1 MVSTVTPL
9 KPAAATVHYFEV
21 DGYYAKNDPEHRKA
35 SRWHGEAAALLGL
48 HGPVNP
54 KRFEA
59 VLAGYV
65 PGTELR
71 LGRLRDGEHQH
82 RPGVDVTLSAPK
94 SVSLEALVYAP
105 PKTGA
110 RVLRAHDEAVRAT
123 LDFIE
128 AELLQTRSYDR
139 QTGRRPRVRADGMVA
154 ATFRHLASR
163 NLDPQLHTH
172 AVIANMTRGPDGDW
186 RSAEFTAVQR
196 SKLLIGAYYRN
207 ELRTRLEKIGY
218 ATVPTLVGRMPGFE
232 IAGYQRPML
241 DAFSTRRRELLD
253 YMQERGWENNPAR
266 AQQAALY
273 TRRRKAEP
281 ERQILLGTWQERARE
296 LGPARDRDIAR
307 GRNGV
312 SASAFSRSEARAPP
326 SALSVVRRAVE
337 HLEERRTVFSAN
349 DLRAWA
355 LAHGGGRYSLEAL
368 DAGIAQLRRDGHL
381 IEATARRAD
390 LAFVTDRARNAERDI
405 LAGMRAGLGGGRKLA
420 PEAAVEARLEEA
432 GLNPGQRDAASAILL
447 SPHRTVGVQGHAGSG
462 KTTMLRAVAALAEE
476 RQIIGLAPS
485 ASAVHVLAGEGDI
498 PARTLQGFLARYR
511 DVGDGIAPPVKMEE
525 ARKALG
531 GAVLILDEASMV
543 GTVQMRALT
552 RIAEQTDVARLAL
565 IGDRRQL
572 RSVEAGQPFGLLQD
586 AGMPT
591 AIMDEVVR
599 QRDADLKAAVLHM
612 ADKPRLAVEELG
624 NGVLEMESDELGR
637 TAAQLWLDLHPSL
650 RSGTA
655 ILAPTHEHRA
665 EINEAV
671 RHGLEDEGVLH
682 GPELEIERYVNL
694 QLTRSQ
700 KGDVAN
706 YRPGDVAVFHHDV
719 YGVKA
724 RAGDACRVLEA
735 QDDGRVLLAHPD
747 GRERRIDP
755 AGYIRYR
762 LDLYETQPIVLR
774 AGDEVRWT
782 RNDAARGLING
793 EHAEILAIGRANVH
807 MRTQDG
813 REIAMPRDDPQLHH
827 LDHAYSSTV
836 HAAQGLTCDRVI
848 AVLDTDRAPADQAM
862 FYVELT
868 RARDNVVLL
877 TDDREALIEA
887 LEASPAEELS
897 ALRAIG
903 EQFEAPEDITQQHP
917 PPQRAAVLDD
927 ATRERRRATE
937 RFVDQTLSAG
947 AALIRER
954 DEHARQA
961 HSRDAHVTLARGYD
975 EWRKGAV
982 QTLADCNKILE
993 DRETFEIHLDRR
1005 PGAEDEFRGLSAQVE
1020 SDLEEDDTEIQRRRQ
1035 QQERLQRQEQQRQEQ
1050 QEQEKREQER
1060 REQERREQERREQ
1073 EKREQEKREQ
1083 EKRKQETQ
1091 EQSHRKG
1098 MTRGRGGI
1106 SM

>member
-1 MVSTVTPL
+1 MVATVTRL
-9 KPAAATVHYFEV
+9 KAAARTVHYFEV
-21 DGYYAKNDPEHRKA
+21 DGYYARNDPEHRKA
-35 SRWHGEAAALLGL
+35 SFWHGEAADLLGL
-48 HGPVNP
+48 HGRVNP

-65 PGTELR
+65 PGTDLR

-82 RPGVDVTLSAPK
+82 RPGVDVTFSAPK
-94 SVSLEALVYAP
+94 SVSLEALVYAR
-105 PKTGA
+105 PKTRA
-110 RVLRAHDEAVRAT
+110 RVVRAHDEAVHAT
-123 LDFIE
+123 LGFIE

-139 QTGRRPRVRADGMVA
+139 QTGRRPRVQADGMVA

-172 AVIANMTRGPDGDW
+172 AVIANLTRGRDGKW
-186 RSAEFTAVQR
+186 RSAEFTSVER

-253 YMQERGWENNPAR
+253 YMAERGWENTPAR
-266 AQQAALY
+266 TQQAALY
-273 TRRRKAEP
+273 TRRRKSEP
-281 ERQILLGTWQERARE
+281 EGQVLHETWQARARE

-355 LAHGGGRYSLEAL
+355 LAHGGGRHSLEAL

-381 IEATARRAD
+381 IEAKAKRAD
-390 LAFVTDRARNAERDI
+390 LAFVTDRALNAERDI
-405 LAGMRAGLGGGRKLA
+405 LAGMRAGLDHGQSLA
-420 PEAAVEARLEEA
+420 PKAAVEARLEQA
-432 GLNPGQRDAASAILL
+432 GLNQGQCDAARTILL

-462 KTTMLRAVAALAEE
+462 KTTMLRAVRDLAGE
-476 RQIIGLAPS
+476 RQIVGLAPS
-485 ASAVHVLAGEGDI
+485 AGAVRVLAGEADI

-511 DVGDGIAPPVKMEE
+511 DVGDGIALPERMEQ
-525 ARKALG
+525 ARKTLG
-531 GAVLILDEASMV
+531 GAMLILDEASMV

-552 RIAEQTDVARLAL
+552 RIAGQSGVARLAL
-565 IGDRRQL
+565 VGDRKQL
-572 RSVEAGQPFGLLQD
+572 RAVEAGQPFGLLQD
-586 AGMPT
+586 AGMPM
-591 AIMDEVVR
+591 AEMDEVVR
-599 QRDADLKAAVLHM
+599 QRDAGLRQAVLHM
-612 ADKPRLAVEELG
+612 VADEPRLAVEELG
-624 NGVLEMESDELGR
+624 SGVLETESDELGR
-637 TAAQLWLDLHPSL
+637 KAAQLWLELDPSL
-650 RSGTA
+650 RAGTA
-655 ILAPTHEHRA
+655 ILAPTHELRA
-665 EINEAV
+665 EINQAV

-694 QLTRSQ
+694 HLTRSQ

-706 YRPGDVAVFHHDV
+706 YRPDDVAVFHHDV

-735 QDDGRVLLAHPD
+735 QDDGRVVLAHPD

-762 LDLYETQPIVLR
+762 LDLYETRSMVLR
-774 AGDEVRWT
+774 AGDQVRWT

-793 EHAEILAIGRANVH
+793 EQAQVLSIGPVNVRMETEDGRAIV
-807 MRTQDG
+807 MR
-813 REIAMPRDDPQLHH
+813 REDPQLHH

-848 AVLDTDRAPADQAM
+848 AVLDTDRGAPADQAM

-877 TDDREALIEA
+877 TDGREALIEA
-887 LEASPAEELS
+887 LETSPAEELS

-903 EQFEAPEDITQQHP
+903 EQFDASASAPEEIVQQHLP
-917 PPQRAAVLDD
+917 PRAAVLDD
-927 ATRERRRATE
+927 ATRERRKAAE
-937 RFVDQTLSAG
+937 RFAAQTLSAG
-947 AALIRER
+947 EALIRER
-954 DEHARQA
+954 DGCAREA
-961 HSRDAHVTLARGYD
+961 HTHGTHVTLAPGYD
-975 EWRKGAV
+975 EWREGAV
-982 QTLADCNKILE
+982 QTLADCGNILE
-993 DRETFEIHLDRR
+993 DRETFEIHLDRH
-1005 PGAEDEFRGLSAQVE
+1005 PGAVDELRSLSARIE
-1020 SDLEEDDTEIQRRRQ
+1020 SNLQDDDAEIQRRRQ
-1035 QQERLQRQEQQRQEQ
+1035 QQERQQRQEQ
-1050 QEQEKREQER
+1050 QKQDQQKQEQQEEEQ
-1060 REQERREQERREQ
+1060 
-1073 EKREQEKREQ
+1073 
-1083 EKRKQETQ
+1083 KRKQE
-1091 EQSHRKG
+1091 HRQT
-1098 MTRGRGGI
+1098 MTRDRGGL

>member
-1 MVSTVTPL
+1 M
-9 KPAAATVHYFEV
+9 HYFEA
-21 DGYYAKNDPEHRKA
+21 DGYYAKNDPERRKA
-35 SRWHGEAAALLGL
+35 SSWHGEAAALLGL
-48 HGPVNP
+48 HGPVKP

-82 RPGVDVTLSAPK
+82 RPGVDVTFSAPK

-105 PKTGA
+105 PKTRA
-110 RVLRAHDEAVRAT
+110 RVVRAHDEAVRAT
-123 LDFIE
+123 LGFIE
-128 AELLQTRSYDR
+128 LELLQTRSYDPA
-139 QTGRRPRVRADGMVA
+139 TGRRPRVQADGMAA

-172 AVIANMTRGPDGDW
+172 AVIASMTRGRDGNW
-186 RSAEFTAVQR
+186 RSAEFTSVER

-253 YMQERGWENNPAR
+253 YMQERGW
-266 AQQAALY
+266 
-273 TRRRKAEP
+273 K
-281 ERQILLGTWQERARE
+281 I
-296 LGPARDRDIAR
+296 GPARDRNMAR
-307 GRNGV
+307 GRKAVHASV
-312 SASAFSRSEARAPP
+312 SPQSELRELP
-326 SALSVVRRAVE
+326 SALSVVRRSVE

-355 LAHGGGRYSLEAL
+355 LAHGGRPALARSAGCRYRPTAARRAP
-368 DAGIAQLRRDGHL
+368 DRGILK
-381 IEATARRAD
+381 ARRAD

-405 LAGMRAGLGGGRKLA
+405 IAGMRSGMDAGHSLA
-420 PEAAVEARLEEA
+420 PEGAVEARLHAA
-432 GLNPGQRDAASAILL
+432 GLNRGQRDAARTILL

-462 KTTMLRAVAALAEE
+462 KTTMLRAVAALAGE

-485 ASAVHVLAGEGDI
+485 ASAVHVLAAESDI

-511 DVGDGIAPPVKMEE
+511 DVGDGIASPEKTEE

-552 RIAEQTDVARLAL
+552 RIAAQTDVARLAL

-572 RSVEAGQPFGLLQD
+572 RSVEAGEPFGLLQD

-591 AIMDEVVR
+591 AKMNEVVR

-612 ADKPRLAVEELG
+612 VANEPRLAVEGLG
-624 NGVLEMESDELGR
+624 NGVLETESDELGR
-637 TAAQLWLDLHPSL
+637 KAAQLWLDLDPSL
-650 RSGTA
+650 RAGTA
-655 ILAPTHEHRA
+655 ILAPTHELRA
-665 EINEAV
+665 EINDAI
-671 RHGLEDEGVLH
+671 RQGLEDEGVLH
-682 GPELEIERYVNL
+682 GPELEIDRYVNL
-694 QLTRSQ
+694 HLTRSQ
-700 KGDVAN
+700 KGEVAN

-719 YGVKA
+719 YGVSAK
-724 RAGDACRVLEA
+724 AGDACRVLEA

-762 LDLYETQPIVLR
+762 LDLYETQPMVLR
-774 AGDEVRWT
+774 AGDQVRWT
-782 RNDAARGLING
+782 RNDTTRGLING
-793 EHAEILAIGRANVH
+793 EHAEVLSIGPVNVR
-807 MRTQDG
+807 MSTQDG
-813 REIAMPRDDPQLHH
+813 REIAMARDDPQLHH

-848 AVLDTDRAPADQAM
+848 AVLDTDRGAPADQAM

-887 LEASPAEELS
+887 LETSPGEELS
-897 ALRAIG
+897 ALKAIG
-903 EQFEAPEDITQQHP
+903 EQFAAPAETIPQRP
-917 PPQRAAVLDD
+917 PPERTAVLDD
-927 ATRERRRATE
+927 ATRERRKAAE
-937 RFVDQTLSAG
+937 RFVGHALSA
-947 AALIRER
+947 AVDSIRER
-954 DEHARQA
+954 EERAREASAQG
-961 HSRDAHVTLARGYD
+961 AHVTLAPGYA
-975 EWRKGAV
+975 EWREGAARAGRLP
-982 QTLADCNKILE
+982 QNPRRSRDLREASRPPPRRGGRNQEDFGADPE
-993 DRETFEIHLDRR
+993 RPQRGRRENRT
-1005 PGAEDEFRGLSAQVE
+1005 PPAAAGTPAEAGTGGSRS
-1020 SDLEEDDTEIQRRRQ
+1020 RRR
-1035 QQERLQRQEQQRQEQ
+1035 RSTGNRSTGNRSTGN
-1050 QEQEKREQER
+1050 RSTGNR
-1060 REQERREQERREQ
+1060 
-1073 EKREQEKREQ
+1073 
-1083 EKRKQETQ
+1083 
-1091 EQSHRKG
+1091 SARKG
-1098 MTRGRGGI
+1098 
-1106 SM
+1106 

>member
-1 MVSTVTPL
+1 MVATVTRL
-9 KPAAATVHYFEV
+9 NAAATTVHYFEV
-21 DGYYAKNDPEHRKA
+21 DGYYVKNDPAHRKA
-35 SRWHGEAAALLGL
+35 SRWHGEAAALFGL
-48 HGPVNP
+48 HGTVKP

-65 PGTELR
+65 PGTDLR

-82 RPGVDVTLSAPK
+82 RPGVDVTFSAPK

-105 PKTGA
+105 PKTRA
-110 RVLRAHDEAVRAT
+110 RVVRAHDESVRAT
-123 LDFIE
+123 LGFIE
-128 AELLQTRSYDR
+128 TELLQTRSYDP
-139 QTGRRPRVRADGMVA
+139 QTGRRPRTRADGMVA

-172 AVIANMTRGPDGDW
+172 AVIANMTRGRDGDW
-186 RSAEFTAVQR
+186 RSAEFTAVER

-253 YMQERGWENNPAR
+253 YMQERGWENTPAR
-266 AQQAALY
+266 TQQAALY

-281 ERQILLGTWQERARE
+281 DRQVLQKTWQERARE
-296 LGPARDRDIAR
+296 IGPARDRNMAR
-307 GRNGV
+307 GRKAVHASV
-312 SASAFSRSEARAPP
+312 SPQSELRELP

-355 LAHGGGRYSLEAL
+355 LAHGAGRHSLEAL
-368 DAGIAQLRRDGHL
+368 DAGIAQLRHDGHL
-381 IEATARRAD
+381 IEAKARRAD

-405 LAGMRAGLGGGRKLA
+405 IAGMRSGMDAGHSLA
-420 PEAAVEARLEEA
+420 PEGAVEIKLEKA
-432 GLNPGQRDAASAILL
+432 GLNRGQRDAARTILL

-462 KTTMLRAVAALAEE
+462 KTTMLRAVAALAGE
-476 RQIIGLAPS
+476 RQIVGLAPS
-485 ASAVHVLAGEGDI
+485 ASAVHVLAAEADI

-511 DVGDGIAPPVKMEE
+511 DVGDGIASQEKTEE

-552 RIAEQTDVARLAL
+552 RIAAQTDVARLAL

-572 RSVEAGQPFGLLQD
+572 RAVEAGQPFGLLQD

-591 AIMDEVVR
+591 AKMDEVVR
-599 QRDADLKAAVLHM
+599 QRDADLRKAVLHM
-612 ADKPRLAVEELG
+612 VAEEPRLAVEGLG
-624 NGVLEMESDELGR
+624 NGVLETESHELGR
-637 TAAQLWLDLHPSL
+637 KAAQLWLDLDPGL
-650 RSGTA
+650 RDGTA
-655 ILAPTHEHRA
+655 ILAPTHELRA

-671 RHGLEDEGVLH
+671 RHGLADEGVLH

-694 QLTRSQ
+694 HLTRSQ
-700 KGDVAN
+700 KGEVAN

-719 YGVKA
+719 YGVSAK
-724 RAGDACRVLEA
+724 AGDACRVLEA

-762 LDLYETQPIVLR
+762 LDLYETRPIVLR
-774 AGDEVRWT
+774 AGDHVRWT

-793 EHAEILAIGRANVH
+793 EHAEVLSIGPVNVR

-813 REIAMPRDDPQLHH
+813 REIAMARDDPQLHH

-848 AVLDTDRAPADQAM
+848 AVLDTDRGAPADQAM

-877 TDDREALIEA
+877 TDDREALET
-887 LEASPAEELS
+887 LETPAEELS

-903 EQFEAPEDITQQHP
+903 EQFEAPGEITQPHTLT
-917 PPQRAAVLDD
+917 QRAAVLDD
-927 ATRERRRATE
+927 ATRERQRAAE
-937 RFVDQTLSAG
+937 RVVAQTLSAG
-947 AALIRER
+947 MALIRER
-954 DEHARQA
+954 DEHAREA
-961 HSRDAHVTLARGYD
+961 HSHDVHVTLAPGYA

-982 QTLADCNKILE
+982 RSLADRSRIL
-993 DRETFEIHLDRR
+993 DDHETFSRHLDRR
-1005 PGAEDEFRGLSAQVE
+1005 PGAADEIRRISAQIQ
-1020 SDLEEDDTEIQRRRQ
+1020 SDLNADDAEIERRRQ
-1035 QQERLQRQEQQRQEQ
+1035 QQERQQKQEQWKQEQ
-1050 QEQEKREQER
+1050 QEQEQQEQEQQKQGR
-1060 REQERREQERREQ
+1060 Q
-1073 EKREQEKREQ
+1073 KR
-1083 EKRKQETQ
+1083 
-1091 EQSHRKG
+1091 
-1098 MTRGRGGI
+1098 MTRSRGGL

>member
-59 VLAGYV
+59 ILAGYV
-65 PGTELR
+65 PGTDLR

-123 LDFIE
+123 LGFIE
-128 AELLQTRSYDR
+128 TELLQTRSYDR

-172 AVIANMTRGPDGDW
+172 AVIANMTRGRDGDW

-241 DAFSTRRRELLD
+241 EAFSTRRRELLD

-355 LAHGGGRYSLEAL
+355 LAHGGGRHSLEAL

-432 GLNPGQRDAASAILL
+432 GLNEGQRDAASTILL

-476 RQIIGLAPS
+476 RKIIGLAPS
-485 ASAVHVLAGEGDI
+485 ASAVHVLAGEADI

-511 DVGDGIAPPVKMEE
+511 DVGDGIAPSEKMEE

-531 GAVLILDEASMV
+531 GALLILDEASMV

-552 RIAEQTDVARLAL
+552 RIAEQTGVARLAL
-565 IGDRRQL
+565 VGDRRQL

-591 AIMDEVVR
+591 AKMSEVMR

-612 ADKPRLAVEELG
+612 VADKPRLAVEELG

-650 RSGTA
+650 RAGTA
-655 ILAPTHEHRA
+655 ILAPTHERRA

-671 RHGLEDEGVLH
+671 RHGLEDEGLLH

-694 QLTRSQ
+694 QLTRPQ

-774 AGDEVRWT
+774 AGDQVRWT

-793 EHAEILAIGRANVH
+793 EHAEILSIGRANVH

-813 REIAMPRDDPQLHH
+813 REIAMRRDDPQLHH

-848 AVLDTDRAPADQAM
+848 AVLDTDRGAPVDQAM

-868 RARDNVVLL
+868 RARDNVVLA
-877 TDDREALIEA
+877 DGRPRGADRGAGDGA
-887 LEASPAEELS
+887 FGRAVGAES
-897 ALRAIG
+897 DR
-903 EQFEAPEDITQQHP
+903 
-917 PPQRAAVLDD
+917 
-927 ATRERRRATE
+927 
-937 RFVDQTLSAG
+937 
-947 AALIRER
+947 
-954 DEHARQA
+954 
-961 HSRDAHVTLARGYD
+961 
-975 EWRKGAV
+975 GAV
-982 QTLADCNKILE
+982 
-993 DRETFEIHLDRR
+993 R
-1005 PGAEDEFRGLSAQVE
+1005 GAGGDHSTAPAASAACR
-1020 SDLEEDDTEIQRRRQ
+1020 S
-1035 QQERLQRQEQQRQEQ
+1035 
-1050 QEQEKREQER
+1050 
-1060 REQERREQERREQ
+1060 
-1073 EKREQEKREQ
+1073 
-1083 EKRKQETQ
+1083 
-1091 EQSHRKG
+1091 
-1098 MTRGRGGI
+1098 
-1106 SM
+1106 